1 MSKAPVMISGPAP
14 ALPSSKPTDFSGDA
28 QTLAGQLPRTVTHAK
43 IGRMAEGF
51 NYNQGYRGRP
61 YGESK

>member
-1 MSKAPVMISGPAP
+1 
-14 ALPSSKPTDFSGDA
+14 LPSSKPTDFSGDA
-28 QTLAGQLPRTVTHAK
+28 QTLAGQLPRTVTHAE